1 MEIISTTTRSKILIK
16 YMKQLF
22 VFLVATF
29 IITSCKVSLVPQ
41 RNEAILTQ
49 ISQGQQTTDSVYDAM
64 LNSSDKSFQSYASG
78 YILVASKIADLK
90 VVEMSRNKTISSQ
103 VDILMQKFNDYAQSH
118 EDKGSLNNAE
128 ITTYKNDLDALWQP
142 IYNSENFLK

>member
-1 MEIISTTTRSKILIK
+1 MYKKI
-16 YMKQLF
+16 
-22 VFLVATF
+22 VLVMMIATICF
-29 IITSCKVSLVPQ
+29 SCKVSLVPQ

-49 ISQGQQTTDSVYDAM
+49 ISQGQQTTDSVYNAM

-78 YILVASKIADLK
+78 YILIASKIADLK
-90 VVEMSRNKTISSQ
+90 AVEVSRNKTISSQ
-103 VDILMQKFNDYAQSH
+103 VDILMQKFNYYAEQH
-118 EDKGSLNNAE
+118 ESRGTLSNAE